1 MFIVHH
7 LGLTAETASLIPV
20 ISDGEKQGEGSD
32 KPGRRKDPPWPTI
45 RIIEKL
51 EASPQ
56 CSTHLCVRVA
66 PSFSCL
72 GLLKRTHLW
81 SLWGFLLSKALSQLI
96 VSLLLVELFM
106 YYQKYKLKIQ

>member
-1 MFIVHH
+1 MLQPLFVWTQLFNKMCLAAPPEHAEISASLSSDFKKPQSQNHWALIYMFIVHH

-20 ISDGEKQGEGSD
+20 ISNGEKQGEGSD

-66 PSFSCL
+66 PS
-72 GLLKRTHLW
+72 
-81 SLWGFLLSKALSQLI
+81 
-96 VSLLLVELFM
+96 
-106 YYQKYKLKIQ
+106 